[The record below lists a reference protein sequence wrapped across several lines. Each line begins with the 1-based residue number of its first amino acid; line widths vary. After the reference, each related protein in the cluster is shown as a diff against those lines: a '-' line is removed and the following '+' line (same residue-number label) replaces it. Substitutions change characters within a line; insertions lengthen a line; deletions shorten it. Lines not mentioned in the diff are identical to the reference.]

1 MSTVPEIL
9 VAKACGMEVFGL
21 SLVTNLGA
29 GLSKTKL
36 SHSDVMEAAE
46 KSKTLFRTFMKQIL
60 QEVEVKDIRKVKH
73 EGEIKLNRKIKYK
86 PFPLNN
92 ITSVVNESANF
103 VKQKLGQCDG
113 VLVNSTFSI
122 ILNNM

>member
-36 SHSDVMEAAE
+36 SHNDVMEAAE
-46 KSKTLFRTFMKQIL
+46 KSKTLFREI
-60 QEVEVKDIRKVKH
+60 KDFRKVKH
-73 EGEIKLNRKIKYK
+73 EGENKLIRKIKYR
-86 PFPLNN
+86 PFPLKN
-92 ITSVVNESANF
+92 IIGIVNESANF
-103 VKQKLGQCDG
+103 VKQNLGQCNG
-113 VLVNSTFSI
+113 IMVVHYYWEHANLVVDYCSKRT
-122 ILNNM
+122 